1 MNVQGFEKSSF
12 SKRKVCPGNLLT
24 PVTYQAFS
32 NKMLKTEFFR
42 YLQAT
47 NKRIRIRTHLLIVVA
62 PQSVKQCPKESWPPL
77 LKLFLE
83 IKQVTVQVQRE
94 KLKATSESGNSVQ
107 LNDLIWQGN

>member
-42 YLQAT
+42 YLQGT
-47 NKRIRIRTHLLIVVA
+47 IKRIRIRTHLLIVVA
-62 PQSVKQCPKESWPPL
+62 PQSVKQSPKESWPPL